1 MKTSSI
7 SYKVADGLFLVD
19 HAILGQTTAAKPV
32 EVPTNH
38 VAIIDCS
45 GSMSCDLPK
54 IREQLKRKVPKLLG
68 DKDTLSIIW
77 FSGKGQFGVL
87 LEAEPVSTLTDLQQ
101 VNQAI
106 DRWLRPVC
114 LTGFKEPLEEAAK
127 LIDRVSKK
135 RPGSSFSLFF
145 MSDGCDNQWGKAEIL
160 KACEK
165 TAGGLSAAT
174 FVEYGYY
181 ADRPLLTA
189 MAEKAGGAL
198 IFSEDFDRYAP
209 QFESAMQ
216 KRPLGAK
223 RVDVPIDGDPVGGF
237 AFCADASGDL
247 MTFSV
252 EGGKIS
258 VPEGTRQVSYLS
270 PRGIGVVSKEALAE
284 ISKDEAATWQ
294 SGVKVDCA
302 NLRNAYAAVSL
313 FAIRMKPEVVLPLL
327 KSIGDVAF
335 IDQFN
340 SCFGKQKY
348 SEFMEA
354 AKNASTDGAKRWT
367 KGWDP
372 NKVPRDDAFT
382 VLDLLRLLS
391 EDDGNRVL
399 MEHPEFKYSA
409 IGRGRVDASDQL
421 TAEEQ
426 AEIESLTAQI
436 AAAKK
441 NAKKVA
447 ELTSKIAAIT
457 ANKPAALKFEAD
469 PAPDGYS
476 ISNLTFNEDRPNVSI
491 LVRKPGTVDVSSR
504 LPADLKGKVPDKVP
518 TSIFRNYAIVKDG
531 LVNVKKLPV
540 KVAPAT
546 FDKIVA
552 SGAPYTLGSN
562 PFEMV
567 IDVGALPV
575 INRQMI
581 KSVSASQFFC
591 TEYDLT
597 KAQAAQKVFNAFSK
611 ELLPPKKAEGI
622 AALYGD
628 AAATWLKEQGI
639 TDGGFSPKM
648 VQAEASD
655 FYMGKELKVS
665 LKGLSSLP
673 SLKDYRAGK
682 GGAGAKLMKPF
693 YEKVDG
699 FLKSDVYTKAA
710 DKDAVLKAWLEG
722 ETKAAKTAARSLIYK
737 VAQTTFCIIVG
748 QIWFSEFASLDEN
761 SMAIDTDEGRVECKA
776 ELREV
781 QIKI

>member
-1 MKTSSI
+1 MASKTSSI

-19 HAILGQTTAAKPV
+19 HVITGKASTAKPV

-45 GSMSCDLPK
+45 GSMSYDLPK

-101 VNQAI
+101 VNQAV

-114 LTGFKEPLEEAAK
+114 LTGFKEPMEEAAK
-127 LIDRVSKK
+127 LIDRVAKK
-135 RPGSSFSLFF
+135 HPGAFSLFF
-145 MSDGCDNQWGKAEIL
+145 MSDGCDNCWSRAEIL

-165 TAGGLSAAT
+165 TAAGLSAAT

-189 MAEKAGGAL
+189 MAEKAGGSL

-216 KRPLGAK
+216 KRPLGVK
-223 RVDVPIDGDPVGGF
+223 REEVTIEGDPIGGF
-237 AFCADASGDL
+237 AFCANADGDL
-247 MTFSV
+247 MTFAV
-252 EGGKIS
+252 ENGKIS

-270 PRGIGVVSKEALAE
+270 PAGIGVVSKETLIE
-284 ISKDEAATWQ
+284 ISKGASAGQKADL
-294 SGVKVDCA
+294 K
-302 NLRNAYAAVSL
+302 NAYAAVSL
-313 FAIRMKPEVVLPLL
+313 YAVRMKSDVVLPLL
-327 KSIGDVAF
+327 KALGDVAF
-335 IDQFN
+335 IESF
-340 SCFGKQKY
+340 SVCFGKQAY
-348 SEFMEA
+348 SAFTDVVKA
-354 AKNASTDGAKRWT
+354 AAFDDKKRLT

-372 NKVPRDDAFT
+372 NRVPADDAFT
-382 VLDLLRLLS
+382 VLDLLRVLS

-426 AEIESLTAQI
+426 AEIEKLTTQI
-436 AAAKK
+436 AAEK

-447 ELTSKIAAIT
+447 ELTAKIAAIT
-457 ANKPAALKFEAD
+457 ANKPVALKFEAD

-491 LVRKPGTVDVSSR
+491 LVKKPGTVDISSR
-504 LPADLKGKVPDKVP
+504 LPAEFNGKIPEKFQ
-518 TSIFRNYAIVKDG
+518 SFIYRNYAIVKDG

-540 KVAPAT
+540 QITKPT
-546 FDKIVA
+546 WD
-552 SGAPYTLGSN
+552 TLAKAGVSVVDYPVGK
-562 PFEMV
+562 PFVTTV

-575 INRQMI
+575 INRKMI
-581 KSVSASQFFC
+581 KSVSAKDFFC

-597 KAQAAQKVFNAFSK
+597 RAQAAQKVFNSFSK
-611 ELLPPKKAEGI
+611 ELLPPKKAEGF

-628 AAATWLKEQGI
+628 AAATWLKEQGF
-639 TDGGFSPKM
+639 TDYSGFSPKT
-648 VQAEASD
+648 VQAEATD
-655 FYMGKELKVS
+655 FYAGKEIKVS

-682 GGAGAKLMKPF
+682 SPAASKLMKPF
-693 YEKVDG
+693 YDKVEG

-710 DKDAVLKAWLEG
+710 NKDGVLKAWLEG
-722 ETKAAKTAARSLIYK
+722 EANAARKEARSLIYK

-748 QIWFSEFASLDEN
+748 QCWFSEFASLDEN
-761 SMAIDTDEGRVECKA
+761 SMAIDTDEGRIDCKA
-776 ELREV
+776 ELKEI
-781 QIKI
+781 QIRI

>member
-1 MKTSSI
+1 MTSKTSSI
-7 SYKVADGLFLVD
+7 SYKISDNLFLID
-19 HAILGQTTAAKPV
+19 HAILGQTPAAKPV

-38 VAIIDCS
+38 VAVIDCS

-135 RPGSSFSLFF
+135 KPGSSFSLFF

-165 TAGGLSAAT
+165 AAGGLSAAT

-189 MAEKAGGAL
+189 MAEKAGGSL

-209 QFESAMQ
+209 QFESAMR
-216 KRPLGAK
+216 KRPLGTK
-223 RVDVPIDGDPVGGF
+223 RMEVPIEGDPIGGF
-237 AFCADASGDL
+237 AFCADSNGDL
-247 MTFSV
+247 MTFIV

-258 VPEGTRQVSYLS
+258 VPEGTRQISYLS
-270 PRGIGVVSKEALAE
+270 PAGIGVVSKETVTEL
-284 ISKDEAATWQ
+284 SKGASAGQQADL
-294 SGVKVDCA
+294 K
-302 NLRNAYAAVSL
+302 NAYAAVSL
-313 FAIRMKPEVVLPLL
+313 FAVRMKPDVVFPLL
-327 KSIGDVAF
+327 KALGDVAF
-335 IDQFN
+335 IEQFS

-348 SEFMEA
+348 SEFTDA
-354 AKNASTDGAKRWT
+354 AKMAAFDKAKRWA

-372 NKVPRDDAFT
+372 NKVPPEDAFT
-382 VLDLLRLLS
+382 VLDLLRVLS

-399 MEHPEFKYSA
+399 MEHSEFKYSA
-409 IGRGRVDASDQL
+409 IGRGRIDASDQL
-421 TAEEQ
+421 TVEEQ
-426 AEIESLTAQI
+426 EEIQKLTDQI
-436 AAAKK
+436 AAEKK
-441 NAKKVA
+441 NAKKVI
-447 ELTSKIAAIT
+447 ELTAKIAAIT
-457 ANKPAALKFEAD
+457 ANKLAALKFEAD

-491 LVRKPGTVDVSSR
+491 LVKKPGTVDISSR
-504 LPADLKGKVPDKVP
+504 LPAEFKGKIPDKFQ
-518 TSIFRNYAIVKDG
+518 SFIYRNYAIVKDG

-540 KVAPAT
+540 KLTQTT
-546 FDKIVA
+546 FEKLRTAGVVD
-552 SGAPYTLGSN
+552 GDSN
-562 PFEMV
+562 QDMFV
-567 IDVGALPV
+567 VDVGALPV
-575 INRQMI
+575 INRKMI
-581 KSVSASQFFC
+581 KSVSAKDFFS
-591 TEYDLT
+591 TQYDLT
-597 KAQAAQKVFNAFSK
+597 RAQAAQKVFNSFSK
-611 ELLPPKKAEGI
+611 ELLPPKKAEGF

-628 AAATWLKEQGI
+628 AAATWLKEQGF
-639 TDGGFSPKM
+639 TDYSGFSPKT
-648 VQAEASD
+648 VQADASD
-655 FYMGKELKVS
+655 YYMGKELKVS

-682 GGAGAKLMKPF
+682 SPAAAKLMKPF
-693 YEKVDG
+693 YDKVEG

-710 DKDAVLKAWLEG
+710 DKDGVLKAWLEG
-722 ETKAAKTAARSLIYK
+722 ETKAAKVGARSLIYK

-748 QIWFSEFASLDEN
+748 QIWFSEFSSLDEN
-761 SMAIDTDEGRVECKA
+761 SMLLDTDEGRIEAKA
-776 ELREV
+776 ELKEI